1 MSDNSNE
8 FYTFRGYTKQ
18 YQDNRGL
25 TPSMED
31 YLEMIFR
38 LSQDKSYT
46 RINDLASALNV
57 QPPSATKMV
66 QKLAE
71 LNYLNYEKYGMI
83 ELTPSGWSL
92 GALLLKRHHA
102 LEVFL
107 QLLGV
112 TDNVLED
119 TEKIEHS
126 LSDEALECIMQFVS
140 FMEEHLECLEAFHS
154 FQNQREK

>member
-1 MSDNSNE
+1 MNDSNNE
-8 FYTFRGYTKQ
+8 FYTFRGYAKQ
-18 YQDNRGL
+18 HQGL

-38 LSQDKSYT
+38 LSQNKFYT

-71 LNYLNYEKYGMI
+71 LNYLKYEKYGII
-83 ELTPSGWSL
+83 ELTPVGIEV
-92 GALLLKRHHA
+92 GRLLLKRHEK
-102 LEVFL
+102 LETFL
-107 QLLGV
+107 RLLGV
-112 TDNVLED
+112 QENVLED

-126 LSDEALECIMQFVS
+126 LSEETLECICHFVEFMQATPAYVD
-140 FMEEHLECLEAFHS
+140 AFQK
-154 FQNQREK
+154 FPRKKDKE